1 MKIFFDVGAN
11 FGTHSLDV
19 AKSDP
24 DTIVYAF
31 EPTPYLV
38 NYLKKESEN
47 LDNYNVIPFA
57 VSDYNGNAK
66 FNIAGVEDWGC
77 SSLLEFSEN
86 SKLWGGRDFRVTE
99 VVDVQVIKLSD
110 FIKENKIEKIDYF
123 HCDTQGSDLNVLV
136 GLENY
141 IHIIQEGMIEAAGT
155 EDILYVNQNGIQECL
170 VFLQANNFLITEIEP
185 DNYGFEY
192 NIKFKKRD

>member
-11 FGTHSLDV
+11 YGTSSLDI
-19 AKSDP
+19 ARDDSN
-24 DTIVYAF
+24 TIVYAF
-31 EPTPYLV
+31 EPTPFLIEHLKNESKDLK
-38 NYLKKESEN
+38 NYHI
-47 LDNYNVIPFA
+47 IPKA
-57 VSDYNGNAK
+57 VSDYNGKSK

-77 SSLLEFSEN
+77 SSLLEFSDN
-86 SKLWGGRDFRVTE
+86 TKHWGGRNFTVTE
-99 VVDVQVIKLSD
+99 IIEVDVIKLSD

-141 IHIIQEGMIEAAGT
+141 IYIIEEGMIEAAGT
-155 EDILYVNQNGIQECL
+155 EDILYINQNSVQECS
-170 VFLQANNFLITEIEP
+170 VFLQAHNFEITDMIP

-192 NIKFKKRD
+192 NIKFKKR